1 MSSSSSLT
9 VYGYPQSRSVRTT
22 WLLEELG
29 QPYDYQ
35 LVDLGSGGNRTPAYL
50 AINPGGK
57 VPALR
62 DGDLLLTESGAIT
75 NYLCGHFPQAG
86 LIPPAGSAERAHH
99 DQWSFFAIGELE
111 QPLWTMGKAKFALP
125 EPQRVRAILPTA
137 EWEFQRA
144 LDVLSQGLGA
154 KPYMLG
160 ERFQAVDIL
169 LGHTLY
175 WAAAFRQ
182 PVEQANLQSYAE
194 RVLQRSALA
203 AARARE
209 QAALEA
215 RSD

>member
-1 MSSSSSLT
+1 MLT
-9 VYGYPQSRSVRTT
+9 VYGFPKSRSLRTT

-29 QPYDYQ
+29 QPYDYH
-35 LVDLGSGGNRTPAYL
+35 LVDLSKNEHRTPEYL

-75 NYLCGHFPQAG
+75 NYLCDRFPQAG
-86 LIPPAGSAERAHH
+86 LIPPVGSAERARH
-99 DQWSFFAIGELE
+99 DQWSFFVIGELE

-144 LDVLSQGLGA
+144 LEIFSQGLGD
-154 KPYMLG
+154 KPYILG

-169 LGHTLY
+169 LGHTLF
-175 WAAAFRQ
+175 WATAFKQ
-182 PVEQANLQSYAE
+182 PVEQVNLLRYAE
-194 RVLQRSALA
+194 RVGSRPALA

-209 QAALEA
+209 ERALAAVA
-215 RSD
+215 G